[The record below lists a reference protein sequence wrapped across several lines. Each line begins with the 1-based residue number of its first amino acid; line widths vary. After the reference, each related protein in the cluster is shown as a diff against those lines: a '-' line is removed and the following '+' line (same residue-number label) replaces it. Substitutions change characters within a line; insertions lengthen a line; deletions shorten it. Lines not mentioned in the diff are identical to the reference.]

1 MHRIV
6 VGLDGT
12 DASRRALAWA
22 VDDAR
27 RRGDARVE
35 AAHAW
40 DTPLLVGSPAGGVAS
55 LPPEGPYA
63 AAAHALLE
71 AALEGI
77 DTSGVTV
84 ERVVLEGPAG
94 SNLCQRAEGAAL
106 LVVGSSRH
114 SALVDALLGSVTHY
128 CVHHARCPVVVIP
141 AVKKPK

>member
-1 MHRIV
+1 MDRIV
-6 VGLDGT
+6 VGVDGT
-12 DASRRALAWA
+12 DESRRALAWA

-27 RRGDARVE
+27 RRGDAKVE
-35 AAHAW
+35 AVHAW

-55 LPPEGPYA
+55 LPPDGPYDHA
-63 AAAHALLE
+63 GRALLE

-77 DTSGVTV
+77 DASGVTV

-94 SNLCQRAEGAAL
+94 PNLCQRAQGAAL
-106 LVVGSSRH
+106 LVVGSSGH
-114 SALVDALLGSVTHY
+114 NALVDALLGSVTHY